1 MDTLLKDFSDISEYK
16 EFEILL
22 EEGEIDISPDAIS
35 LAYVLPSPNGYE
47 VYTNSG
53 YKVGTYDDE
62 DLARRK
68 AFSMRMYTKKMMER
82 DKGTYNPE
90 TGKSPKGREK
100 AKNLEKQDYR
110 VQEKLNVKPVQPVN
124 KAIEDR
130 SVKKGSKEIPENPE
144 DVKAGKVNIQPQQD
158 KQAVL
163 DRLRQESE
171 KQAPDEIDTEPL
183 KDGDNKILDQFI
195 IARNGE
201 WDFARDLKLLF
212 KVDEEFQKKLVENFN
227 KGTRGQRIPV
237 VDHHEGNN
245 KAYGWIS
252 KMWIEGDKTLIKVR
266 WNKRGKAALSDE
278 EYGYCSPNFVFDYYD
293 PETKQSYGPTV
304 TELTLTNAPR
314 IKRSSAML
322 AGFSE
327 CVIPENNNYNIQLE
341 ELSNIPSQEGLKN
354 MLGLVNNHQLPKQER
369 EQILT
374 KLIQL
379 AKPLGAKVI
388 AQINLNEVEDL
399 NINNNLINKKDGD
412 DTNGKETERRQERRV
427 QEIVDENI
435 TIDSTEVNPESNTT
449 EIVEIE
455 EVKSEENVTA
465 QEAPVNTS
473 DDGKV
478 ITLLNEIVSL
488 LKRKEDVSMDTPTQV
503 TNTTTAQVV
512 PDLPTAE
519 VKLSE
524 KNVTNVTNSQSPSP
538 ESIMLAEMKEAM
550 SSMKDTMS
558 VMLSELNSQKQA
570 NEQMSIQL
578 AEEKKMRY
586 QMQLSERL
594 EKLADAGKILPMDI
608 PMHLSK
614 LERAHKADQVLA
626 SQGIKLSEGDASISL
641 EEDYFNMLSQN
652 KAKVTYGE
660 IGKAVNTNDGVPG
673 VSLSEQISSEAKL
686 VAKRDN
692 IKLSEAFIKVTKEK
706 VGDSFNDLSSGS
718 IPWGFVTPVKG
729 GRQ

>member
-1 MDTLLKDFSDISEYK
+1 MDTLINIKDMIEPEYK

-35 LAYVLPSPNGYE
+35 LAYVLSSPNGYE

-68 AFSMRMYTKKMMER
+68 AFSMRMYTKKLIEQ
-82 DKGTYNPE
+82 DKKTYNPE
-90 TGKSPKGREK
+90 TGKSPIGKEK

-110 VQEKLNVKPVQPVN
+110 IQEKLNIKPVQPVN
-124 KAIEDR
+124 KTTEDK
-130 SVKKGSKEIPENPE
+130 STGGKNKEISE
-144 DVKAGKVNIQPQQD
+144 DIKDKDIKIKQQNNQSILD
-158 KQAVL
+158 K
-163 DRLRQESE
+163 LREESN
-171 KQAPDEIDTEPL
+171 KQAPDEINNEPL
-183 KDGDNKILDQFI
+183 KDENNKILPQFVL
-195 IARNGE
+195 ARNGE

-237 VDHHEGNN
+237 VDLHDGNR

-252 KMWIEGDKTLIKVR
+252 KMWIDGDKTLIKVR
-266 WNKRGKAALSDE
+266 WNKRGQRALSDE
-278 EYGYCSPNFVFDYYD
+278 EYGYCSPNFIFDYYD

-327 CVIPENNNYNIQLE
+327 CVIPENDNYNIQLE
-341 ELSNIPSQEGLKN
+341 ELNNVPSQEGLKN

-369 EQILT
+369 KQILT

-379 AKPLGAKVI
+379 AKPLGAEII
-388 AQINLNEVEDL
+388 AQINLNEVEDF
-399 NINNNLINKKDGD
+399 NINNLINNEKDGD
-412 DTNGKETERRQERRV
+412 DTNGKETERREERRV
-427 QEIVDENI
+427 QEIMDQENVNTEI
-435 TIDSTEVNPESNTT
+435 NATEVIAT
-449 EIVEIE
+449 ED
-455 EVKSEENVTA
+455 VKSENKVEEEVENKTK
-465 QEAPVNTS
+465 QETPENIS
-473 DDGKV
+473 EIKSQ
-478 ITLLNEIVSL
+478 LNEIVNL
-488 LKRKEDVSMDTPTQV
+488 LKRKEDVSVDTPKQV

-512 PDLPTAE
+512 LDTPAAE

-524 KNVTNVTNSQSPSP
+524 KTVTATNYPQSPSP
-538 ESIMLAEMKEAM
+538 EAIMLAEMKEAM
-550 SSMKDTMS
+550 SSMKETMS

-586 QMQLSERL
+586 QMQLSEKL
-594 EKLADAGKILPMDI
+594 NKLADAGKILPMDI

-626 SQGIKLSEGDASISL
+626 SQGIKLSEGDANISL
-641 EEDYFNMLSQN
+641 EEDYLNMLSQN

-660 IGKAVNTNDGVPG
+660 VGKAVNTNDGVPG
-673 VSLSEQISSEAKL
+673 VSLSEQITSEAKL

-692 IKLSEAFIKVTKEK
+692 IKLSEAFIKVTKER
-706 VGDSFNDLSSGS
+706 VGDSFNDLSSGA
-718 IPWGFVTPVKG
+718 IPFGFVTPIKG

>member
-1 MDTLLKDFSDISEYK
+1 MDTLVNVKDMIEPEYK

-22 EEGEIDISPDAIS
+22 EEGEIDVSHDAIS

-53 YKVGTYDDE
+53 YKVGTYDDA

-68 AFSMRMYTKKMMER
+68 AFSMRMYTKKLMDR

-124 KAIEDR
+124 KAIKDR
-130 SVKKGSKEIPENPE
+130 SVRKGNKEISENPE
-144 DVKAGKVNIQPQQD
+144 DAKTGKVNTQPQD
-158 KQAVL
+158 KQAIL

-171 KQAPDEIDTEPL
+171 KQAPDEIDNEPL
-183 KDGDNKILDQFI
+183 KDKDNKILPQFVL
-195 IARNGE
+195 ARNGE

-212 KVDEEFQKKLVENFN
+212 KVDGEFQKKLVENFN

-252 KMWIEGDKTLIKVR
+252 KMWIEGDKTLIKIR
-266 WNKRGKAALSDE
+266 WNPRGKKALSDE
-278 EYGYCSPNFVFDYYD
+278 EYGYCSPNFIFDYYD

-314 IKRSSAML
+314 IKRTSAML
-322 AGFSE
+322 VGFSE
-327 CVIPENNNYNIQLE
+327 CAVAENSNYGIQLE
-341 ELSNIPSQEGLKN
+341 ELSNTPSGEGLKN

-369 EQILT
+369 EQILS
-374 KLIQL
+374 KLITL
-379 AKPLGAKVI
+379 AKPLGAEII
-388 AQINLNEVEDL
+388 AQVNLNEVKDL

-412 DTNGKETERRQERRV
+412 GVDGKETERRQERRV

-473 DDGKV
+473 DDGKA
-478 ITLLNEIVSL
+478 IILLNEIVSL

-503 TNTTTAQVV
+503 TNTTTAQV

-524 KNVTNVTNSQSPSP
+524 KNVTNVMNFQSPSP
-538 ESIMLAEMKEAM
+538 EAIMLAEMKEAM

-570 NEQMSIQL
+570 NEQMSTQL

-660 IGKAVNTNDGVPG
+660 VGKAVNTNDGVPG

-718 IPWGFVTPVKG
+718 VPWGFVTPVKG

>member
-1 MDTLLKDFSDISEYK
+1 
-16 EFEILL
+16 
-22 EEGEIDISPDAIS
+22 
-35 LAYVLPSPNGYE
+35 
-47 VYTNSG
+47 
-53 YKVGTYDDE
+53 
-62 DLARRK
+62 
-68 AFSMRMYTKKMMER
+68 
-82 DKGTYNPE
+82 
-90 TGKSPKGREK
+90 
-100 AKNLEKQDYR
+100 
-110 VQEKLNVKPVQPVN
+110 
-124 KAIEDR
+124 
-130 SVKKGSKEIPENPE
+130 
-144 DVKAGKVNIQPQQD
+144 
-158 KQAVL
+158 
-163 DRLRQESE
+163 
-171 KQAPDEIDTEPL
+171 
-183 KDGDNKILDQFI
+183 
-195 IARNGE
+195 
-201 WDFARDLKLLF
+201 
-212 KVDEEFQKKLVENFN
+212 
-227 KGTRGQRIPV
+227 
-237 VDHHEGNN
+237 
-245 KAYGWIS
+245 
-252 KMWIEGDKTLIKVR
+252 
-266 WNKRGKAALSDE
+266 
-278 EYGYCSPNFVFDYYD
+278 
-293 PETKQSYGPTV
+293 
-304 TELTLTNAPR
+304 
-314 IKRSSAML
+314 
-322 AGFSE
+322 
-327 CVIPENNNYNIQLE
+327 
-341 ELSNIPSQEGLKN
+341 
-354 MLGLVNNHQLPKQER
+354 
-369 EQILT
+369 
-374 KLIQL
+374 
-379 AKPLGAKVI
+379 
-388 AQINLNEVEDL
+388 
-399 NINNNLINKKDGD
+399 
-412 DTNGKETERRQERRV
+412 V

>member
-171 KQAPDEIDTEPL
+171 KQAPDEINNEPL
-183 KDGDNKILDQFI
+183 KDENNKILSQFVL
-195 IARNGE
+195 ARNGE

-237 VDHHEGNN
+237 VDKHDGNN